1 MSTIAI
7 YAAEAADCMGH
18 HLVDDG
24 GSDAP
29 PAPLIHKL
37 QTYLVYQPIRSFVVE
52 VWAVLHLVPQD
63 FRGVQPLGQDCKQA
77 TDRVQL
83 VGVWAYT
90 HTHTLFACS

>member
-29 PAPLIHKL
+29 PAPLIHRL

-63 FRGVQPLGQDCKQA
+63 FRGVQPLGQDCNRQGA
-77 TDRVQL
+77 ACGS
-83 VGVWAYT
+83 VGL